1 MESCRP
7 SRTPCMRSPHALSF
21 LPSWARGG
29 DRAGARG
36 RRQPGGPRVLARL
49 TRRAFCRPARLISL
63 IPARTR
69 ALTRLAFVTIALA
82 LVLPAIDLPPRAA
95 ALFATALPFCFVVL
109 LGWIAL
115 IAVDIGVNM
124 YLMRFRLDADDNLLA
139 RKHVTQMRVLRRVIS
154 TVVIADHRRRR
165 ADDDRRGAPGRVSLF
180 ASAGVAGLAAGL
192 AARPVL
198 ANLIAGIQLAMTQ
211 PIRIED
217 AVIVENEWGW
227 IEEITSTFVVVRLWD
242 LRRLIVPL
250 SYFMEKPF
258 QNWTREGSAI
268 IGAVLLYLDYT
279 APIEAIR
286 AKAEAIVAASRL
298 WDRKVVNTQVTDT
311 KERVIEVRVLVS
323 AANASAAFDL
333 RCEVREQ
340 LIAFLRSEHPEVA
353 AALAQRDGRAAGR
366 RPPRDANRS
375 RRARAGARRP
385 RARRTLSARLTRP
398 SSHSALTPVASITV
412 FHSCACSPS
421 AAAKSCAVPIF
432 ASMPSLA
439 RLVRTSAD
447 CEAVVDRRIERRRR
461 LRAACRRAPAS
472 QTRLRSEIRRP
483 RPPAWSAC
491 SGSSGQRALLVT
503 ASGRSLPLLK
513 WTSSV
518 DLLLNTM
525 SMCPPSRSV
534 IAGAAPL

>member
-1 MESCRP
+1 M
-7 SRTPCMRSPHALSF
+7 
-21 LPSWARGG
+21 
-29 DRAGARG
+29 
-36 RRQPGGPRVLARL
+36 
-49 TRRAFCRPARLISL
+49 
-63 IPARTR
+63 ARTR

-82 LVLPAIDLPPRAA
+82 LVLPAIDLPPGAA

-124 YLMRFRLDADDNLLA
+124 YLVRFRLDADDNLLA

-154 TVVIADHRRRR
+154 TVVLLITA
-165 ADDDRRGAPGRVSLF
+165 GAALMTIGAVRQVGVSLF
-180 ASAGVAGLAAGL
+180 ASAGVAGIAVGL

-198 ANLIAGIQLAMTQ
+198 ANLIAGVQLAMTQ

-242 LRRLIVPL
+242 LRRMIVPL

-311 KERVIEVRVLVS
+311 RERVIEVRVLVS

-340 LIAFLRSEHPEVA
+340 LIAFLRSQHPESLPRSRNETVEPQVADARERESEPPRRA
-353 AALAQRDGRAAGR
+353 AA
-366 RPPRDANRS
+366 
-375 RRARAGARRP
+375 AR
-385 RARRTLSARLTRP
+385 
-398 SSHSALTPVASITV
+398 
-412 FHSCACSPS
+412 
-421 AAAKSCAVPIF
+421 
-432 ASMPSLA
+432 
-439 RLVRTSAD
+439 
-447 CEAVVDRRIERRRR
+447 
-461 LRAACRRAPAS
+461 
-472 QTRLRSEIRRP
+472 
-483 RPPAWSAC
+483 
-491 SGSSGQRALLVT
+491 
-503 ASGRSLPLLK
+503 
-513 WTSSV
+513 
-518 DLLLNTM
+518 
-525 SMCPPSRSV
+525 
-534 IAGAAPL
+534 